1 LFFLLSRGCLPL
13 ATVSMSLRFDQVHGM
28 PRAAPM
34 VVATAPTGP
43 APKHKG
49 KAIMAGG
56 IAVSE

>member
-1 LFFLLSRGCLPL
+1 
-13 ATVSMSLRFDQVHGM
+13 M